1 MDIVKDWTTV
11 ELIEYLNSYKKASPE
26 EQGKHSRLMIM
37 ARAELIA
44 RQPLIGWS
52 YLL

>member
-1 MDIVKDWTTV
+1 MDIVKNWTTV
-11 ELIEYLNSYKKASPE
+11 ELIEYLNSYKKASE
-26 EQGKHSRLMIM
+26 EDKEKHSRLMMM

-44 RQPLIGWS
+44 RQPLVGWS

>member
-1 MDIVKDWTTV
+1 MDIVKNWTTI
-11 ELIEYLNSYKKASPE
+11 ELIDFLNSYRKATE
-26 EQGKHSRLMIM
+26 EDKEKYLRLMMM

>member
-11 ELIEYLNSYKKASPE
+11 ELIEYLNSYKKAPQE
-26 EQGKHSRLMIM
+26 EKEKHYRLMIM
-37 ARAELIA
+37 ARTELIS